1 MTKCNT
7 CGSTAPH
14 LHPPVQVGGE
24 VEVCGDSFHLTITPQ
39 NKLSFIIEVERKRM
53 AQEAARQTR

>member
-1 MTKCNT
+1 MQTCKT

-14 LHPPVQVGGE
+14 MHPAVQVGGE

-39 NKLSFIIEVERKRM
+39 NRLSFIIEVERKRM

>member
-1 MTKCNT
+1 MAKCKT

-14 LHPPVQVGGE
+14 LHPAVQVGGE

-39 NKLSFIIEVERKRM
+39 NGIGFIIETARKRM
-53 AQEAARQTR
+53 AQEAAP